1 MIIICTVQCGELGQA
16 LILKTLYSLSQNS
29 ICHTV
34 ILHDCMT
41 EYYCLTKY
49 CMIIKVLSTTVWL
62 STKYCMLFVMTAAG
76 WWLCGLGRKTRRVQC
91 CYKMLTG
98 CCLATA
104 GRSSLYALCKY
115 CTDCTLYTQ
124 ICFSLYSILSA
135 VMISV
140 TATATT
146 TTTTAAAAQ

>member
-1 MIIICTVQCGELGQA
+1 M
-16 LILKTLYSLSQNS
+16 LY
-29 ICHTV
+29 
-34 ILHDCMT
+34 CMT
-41 EYYCLTKY
+41 AWQSLTKY

-62 STKYCMLFVMTAAG
+62 STKYCMLFVMTAAR
-76 WWLCGLGRKTRRVQC
+76 WWLCGLGRKTRKVQC

-146 TTTTAAAAQ
+146 TATTTTAAQCARFISEAARKNVNYVSVPLLPFCVICSSFRW